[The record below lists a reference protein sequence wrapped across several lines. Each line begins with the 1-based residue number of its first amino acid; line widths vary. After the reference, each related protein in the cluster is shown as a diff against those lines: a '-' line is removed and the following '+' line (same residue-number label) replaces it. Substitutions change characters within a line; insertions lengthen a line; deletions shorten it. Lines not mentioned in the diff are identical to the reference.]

1 MYHEDA
7 QLGEL
12 LSDLILQAAQ
22 VRRILRKKNL
32 LSLSCSDALLQGV
45 LNRLGSETLLSSAVL
60 TDLGN
65 TAYSIAS
72 EQVSKVVARPLL
84 RTSHITPA
92 RGRKVL

>member
-22 VRRILRKKNL
+22 VRHILRKLFL
-32 LSLSCSDALLQGV
+32 LPLSCSDAFLQGV

-72 EQVSKVVARPLL
+72 EQVSKVVATPL
-84 RTSHITPA
+84 P
-92 RGRKVL
+92 

>member
-22 VRRILRKKNL
+22 VRHILRKLFL
-32 LSLSCSDALLQGV
+32 LSLSRSDALLQGV

-72 EQVSKVVARPLL
+72 EQVSKVVAPPL
-84 RTSHITPA
+84 P
-92 RGRKVL
+92 

>member
-22 VRRILRKKNL
+22 VRTRTL
-32 LSLSCSDALLQGV
+32 LLIRVLMLKPCNQGV

-60 TDLGN
+60 TDIGN
-65 TAYSIAS
+65 TAFSIAS
-72 EQVSKVVARPLL
+72 EQVRKRQKPFSPPTKFRPQ
-84 RTSHITPA
+84 SSN
-92 RGRKVL
+92 

>member
-22 VRRILRKKNL
+22 VRHKLRKLFL
-32 LSLSCSDALLQGV
+32 LSLSRSDALLQGV

-72 EQVSKVVARPLL
+72 EQVSNVVAPPLL
-84 RTSHITPA
+84 RTPHITPP